1 MIKMFMMLYINS
13 LLNSKNIKKLFKIK
27 SFFAICA
34 DKLKGMFLDV
44 KGAASKKIALFEA
57 KAAGKRAISL
67 KVAKINNSLSRA
79 MSDAGI
85 EITGADTESIFS
97 RLTEDSLVKADIKK
111 FSGSIRNCVNVIMK
125 ELSFN

>member
-1 MIKMFMMLYINS
+1 MNRYNKELLKVELVSKENS
-13 LLNSKNIKKLFKIK
+13 LSELIENCDLVAGYNT
-27 SFFAICA
+27 
-34 DKLKGMFLDV
+34 
-44 KGAASKKIALFEA
+44 IALFEA

-125 ELSFN
+125 ELSLN